1 MIQMIY
7 MGIFMQ
13 KFLEKFKRKPLLF
26 LLPSASVLLL
36 LFLLFFHSQQNADQ
50 AFSKYTS
57 ELFRQEISGNT
68 ITLHYT
74 LKDPEKYGIKNA
86 PISYGQCTTDPEL
99 VRSSVDAERTRL
111 RSYNRISLSKDN
123 RLTYDVLND
132 YLNSAYDLSPYTL
145 YDEPLAPLTGTQSQL
160 PVILSEYRFYEISDI
175 ENYLQLLTK
184 TPEYFRS
191 ILNFEHTK
199 SESGL
204 FMASYTADSI
214 IKECR
219 DFVNLKESNYLYSS
233 FVERLEELA
242 SAKDGVLTEKQREAY
257 TRQNNVYIKKYIF
270 PAYEQLISGLSE
282 LRSSGKNNNGLCY
295 LPNGR
300 TYYEYLV
307 RSETGSSR
315 SIAELQNLTNAQ
327 ILSDLTVMQRV
338 LTEDSSSGSS
348 SVTSDIFSSQGTLLS
363 ESDPEKI
370 LSTLSNKITKDFPPY
385 PQIHTQIK
393 YVQKSMEEY
402 LSPAFYMI
410 PAIDNTSENVI
421 YINKGHITD
430 NLSLFTTF
438 AHEGYPGHLYQ
449 NVYYASLHP
458 NPIRCVL
465 NYGGYTEGWA
475 TYSEMMSYYFSTLT
489 KEQATIFQR
498 NSSVILGLYA
508 LADMGIHYDGWKLA
522 DAAAFF
528 HTYGI
533 TDDATIEDIYDL
545 IIADPAN
552 YLKYY
557 IGYLE
562 FLELKK
568 DAVDKWEDNFTLRLS
583 QQEPVKFSFL
593 APFTKLCEFLPHEK
607 KLLTG
612 VSHHEC
618 ITSFKVSIFIKSQ
631 SRHLIKHRTLK
642 MYHFIMRQYQ
652 DIILTVCITHGKCHQ
667 MMIILTEIWIQLHI
681 FREIVHPSHIPLQ
694 AET

>member
-1 MIQMIY
+1 
-7 MGIFMQ
+7 MQ
-13 KFLEKFKRKPLLF
+13 KFLKKFRQKPLFL
-26 LLPSASVLLL
+26 LLPSAAVFLILSVL
-36 LFLLFFHSQQNADQ
+36 FLHFHQDADQ

-57 ELFRQEISGNT
+57 DLFRQEISGNT

-74 LKDPEKYGIKNA
+74 LKNPENYGINNT
-86 PISYGQCTTDPEL
+86 PISYGQYTTDPGL

-111 RSYNRISLSKDN
+111 QSHTRNALSKDN
-123 RLTYDVLND
+123 RLTYDVLDN
-132 YLNSAYDLSPYTL
+132 YLTSAYDLAPYTL

-160 PVILSEYRFYEISDI
+160 PVILSEYRFYKISDI
-175 ENYLQLLTK
+175 ENYLKLLTK

-233 FVERLEELA
+233 FAERLDELA
-242 SAKDGVLTEKQREAY
+242 SAKDGILTEEQRESY
-257 TRQNNVYIKKYIF
+257 TRQNSAYIKKYIF

-307 RSETGSSR
+307 KSETGSSR
-315 SIAELQNLTNAQ
+315 SITELQNLTNAQ

-338 LTEDSSSGSS
+338 LTDNSGQNPVSDNSGNSSRNLPPDSSVDSSSGSA
-348 SVTSDIFSSQGTLLS
+348 SVTSDIFSSQGTLLA

-370 LSTLSNKITKDFPPY
+370 LSTLSGKITKDFPPY

-421 YINKGHITD
+421 YINNGHITD
-430 NLSLFTTF
+430 NLSLFTTL

-458 NPIRCVL
+458 DPIRCVL

-489 KEQATIFQR
+489 KEQATLFQR

-533 TDDATIEDIYDL
+533 TDNATIEDIYDL

-568 DAVDKWEDNFTLRLS
+568 NAVDKWGDNFTQIRFHKAVLDVG
-583 QQEPVKFSFL
+583 PASFDVIQ
-593 APFTKLCEFLPHEK
+593 KY
-607 KLLTG
+607 
-612 VSHHEC
+612 V
-618 ITSFKVSIFIKSQ
+618 FK
-631 SRHLIKHRTLK
+631 
-642 MYHFIMRQYQ
+642 
-652 DIILTVCITHGKCHQ
+652 
-667 MMIILTEIWIQLHI
+667 
-681 FREIVHPSHIPLQ
+681 
-694 AET
+694 

>member
-36 LFLLFFHSQQNADQ
+36 LFLLFFHSQQDADQ

-74 LKDPEKYGIKNA
+74 LKNPEKYGIENA

-111 RSYNRISLSKDN
+111 QSHNRTSLSKN
-123 RLTYDVLND
+123 NCLTYDVLDN
-132 YLNSAYDLSPYTL
+132 YLTSAYNLAPYTL

-219 DFVNLKESNYLYSS
+219 DFVHLKESNNLYSS
-233 FVERLEELA
+233 FVERLDELA
-242 SAKDGVLTEKQREAY
+242 STKNSGLTEKQRKAY
-257 TRQNNVYIKKYIF
+257 TRQNSAYIKKYIF
-270 PAYEQLISGLSE
+270 PSYEQLISGLSE
-282 LRSSGKNNNGLCY
+282 LRNSGKNNNGLCY

-475 TYSEMMSYYFSTLT
+475 TYSEMMSYYFTTLT

-508 LADMGIHYDGWKLA
+508 LADMGIHYDGWSVT
-522 DAAAFF
+522 DTVRFF
-528 HTYGI
+528 SDYGI
-533 TDDATIEDIYDL
+533 NDPNAVQSVYKL
-545 IIADPAN
+545 IIGSPAN

-557 IGYLE
+557 IGYLK
-562 FLELKK
+562 FYELKK
-568 DAVDKWEDNFTLRLS
+568 EMADALGNQFS
-583 QQEPVKFSFL
+583 QKEFHRAVLDVGP
-593 APFTKLCEFLPHEK
+593 APF
-607 KLLTG
+607 
-612 VSHHEC
+612 
-618 ITSFKVSIFIKSQ
+618 
-631 SRHLIKHRTLK
+631 
-642 MYHFIMRQYQ
+642 
-652 DIILTVCITHGKCHQ
+652 
-667 MMIILTEIWIQLHI
+667 
-681 FREIVHPSHIPLQ
+681 EIVYDEVEKNLLN
-694 AET
+694 

>member
-13 KFLEKFKRKPLLF
+13 KFLEKFKQKPLLF

-36 LFLLFFHSQQNADQ
+36 LFLLFFHSQQDADQ

-74 LKDPEKYGIKNA
+74 LKNPEKYGIENA

-111 RSYNRISLSKDN
+111 RSYNRTSLSKDN

-219 DFVNLKESNYLYSS
+219 DFVHLKESNYLYSS
-233 FVERLEELA
+233 FVERLDELA
-242 SAKDGVLTEKQREAY
+242 STKNSGLTEKQRKAY
-257 TRQNNVYIKKYIF
+257 TRQNSAYIKKYIF
-270 PAYEQLISGLSE
+270 PSYEQLISGLSE
-282 LRSSGKNNNGLCY
+282 LRNSGKNNNGLCY

-393 YVQKSMEEY
+393 YVQKSMEDY

-421 YINKGHITD
+421 YINNGHLTD
-430 NLSLFTTF
+430 NLSLFTTL

-489 KEQATIFQR
+489 KEQATLFQR

-508 LADMGIHYDGWKLA
+508 LTDMGIHYDGWKLA

-557 IGYLE
+557 IGYLK
-562 FLELKK
+562 FYELKK
-568 DAVDKWEDNFTLRLS
+568 EMADALGNQFS
-583 QQEPVKFSFL
+583 QKEFHRAVLDVGP
-593 APFTKLCEFLPHEK
+593 APF
-607 KLLTG
+607 
-612 VSHHEC
+612 
-618 ITSFKVSIFIKSQ
+618 
-631 SRHLIKHRTLK
+631 
-642 MYHFIMRQYQ
+642 
-652 DIILTVCITHGKCHQ
+652 
-667 MMIILTEIWIQLHI
+667 
-681 FREIVHPSHIPLQ
+681 EIVYDEVEKNLLN
-694 AET
+694 

>member
-1 MIQMIY
+1 
-7 MGIFMQ
+7 MQ
-13 KFLEKFKRKPLLF
+13 KFLKKFRQKPLFL
-26 LLPSASVLLL
+26 LLPSAAVFLILSVL
-36 LFLLFFHSQQNADQ
+36 FLHFHQDADQ

-57 ELFRQEISGNT
+57 DLFRQEISGNT

-74 LKDPEKYGIKNA
+74 LKNPENYGINNT
-86 PISYGQCTTDPEL
+86 PISYGQYTTDPGL

-111 RSYNRISLSKDN
+111 QSHNRNALSKDN
-123 RLTYDVLND
+123 RLTYDVLDN
-132 YLNSAYDLSPYTL
+132 YLTSAYDLAPYTL

-214 IKECR
+214 IKECQA
-219 DFVNLKESNYLYSS
+219 FVNLKESNYLYSS
-233 FVERLEELA
+233 FAERLDELA
-242 SAKDGVLTEKQREAY
+242 SAKDGILTEEQRESY
-257 TRQNNVYIKKYIF
+257 TRQNSAYIKKYIF

-307 RSETGSSR
+307 KSETGSSR
-315 SIAELQNLTNAQ
+315 SITELQNLTNAQ

-338 LTEDSSSGSS
+338 LTDNSGQNPVSDNSGNSSRNLPPDSSVDSSSGSA
-348 SVTSDIFSSQGTLLS
+348 SVTSDIFSSQGTLLA

-370 LSTLSNKITKDFPPY
+370 LSTLSGKITKDFPPY

-421 YINKGHITD
+421 YINNGHITD
-430 NLSLFTTF
+430 NLSLFTTL

-458 NPIRCVL
+458 DPIRCVL

-489 KEQATIFQR
+489 KEQATLFQR

-533 TDDATIEDIYDL
+533 TDNATIEDIYDL

-568 DAVDKWEDNFTLRLS
+568 NAVDKWGDNFTQIRFHKAVLDVG
-583 QQEPVKFSFL
+583 PASFDVIQ
-593 APFTKLCEFLPHEK
+593 KY
-607 KLLTG
+607 
-612 VSHHEC
+612 V
-618 ITSFKVSIFIKSQ
+618 FK
-631 SRHLIKHRTLK
+631 
-642 MYHFIMRQYQ
+642 
-652 DIILTVCITHGKCHQ
+652 
-667 MMIILTEIWIQLHI
+667 
-681 FREIVHPSHIPLQ
+681 
-694 AET
+694 

>member
-242 SAKDGVLTEKQREAY
+242 SARDGVLTEKQREAY

-430 NLSLFTTF
+430 N
-438 AHEGYPGHLYQ
+438 
-449 NVYYASLHP
+449 
-458 NPIRCVL
+458 
-465 NYGGYTEGWA
+465 TEGWA

-568 DAVDKWEDNFTLRLS
+568 DAVDKWEDNFTQMQFHKAVLDVG
-583 QQEPVKFSFL
+583 PASFDVIRAYL
-593 APFTKLCEFLPHEK
+593 F
-607 KLLTG
+607 
-612 VSHHEC
+612 
-618 ITSFKVSIFIKSQ
+618 
-631 SRHLIKHRTLK
+631 
-642 MYHFIMRQYQ
+642 
-652 DIILTVCITHGKCHQ
+652 
-667 MMIILTEIWIQLHI
+667 
-681 FREIVHPSHIPLQ
+681 
-694 AET
+694 

>member
-1 MIQMIY
+1 MIY

-13 KFLEKFKRKPLLF
+13 KFLKKFRQKPLF
-26 LLPSASVLLL
+26 MLLPSAAAFLILSVL
-36 LFLLFFHSQQNADQ
+36 FLHFHQDADQ

-74 LKDPEKYGIKNA
+74 LKNPENYGINNT
-86 PISYGQCTTDPEL
+86 PISYGQCTTAPGL

-111 RSYNRISLSKDN
+111 QSHNRTSLSKDN
-123 RLTYDVLND
+123 RLTYDVLDN
-132 YLNSAYDLSPYTL
+132 YLTSAYNLASYTL
-145 YDEPLAPLTGTQSQL
+145 YEEPLAPLTGTQSQL
-160 PVILSEYRFYEISDI
+160 PVILSEYRFYKISDI
-175 ENYLQLLTK
+175 DNYLKLLTR

-219 DFVNLKESNYLYSS
+219 DFINLKESNYLYSS

-307 RSETGSSR
+307 RSETGSPR
-315 SIAELQNLTNAQ
+315 SIAELQNLANTQ

-338 LTEDSSSGSS
+338 LTGDSSSASS
-348 SVTSDIFSSQGTLLS
+348 SITSDIFSPQGTLLT
-363 ESDPEKI
+363 ESNPEKI
-370 LSTLSNKITKDFPPY
+370 LSTLSGKITKDFPPY

-393 YVQKSMEEY
+393 YVQKSMEDY

-421 YINKGHITD
+421 YINNGHLTD
-430 NLSLFTTF
+430 NLSLFTTL

-458 NPIRCVL
+458 DPIRCVL

-489 KEQATIFQR
+489 KEQATLFQR

-568 DAVDKWEDNFTLRLS
+568 NAVDKWGDNFTQMRFHKAVLDVG
-583 QQEPVKFSFL
+583 PASFDVIQ
-593 APFTKLCEFLPHEK
+593 KY
-607 KLLTG
+607 
-612 VSHHEC
+612 V
-618 ITSFKVSIFIKSQ
+618 FK
-631 SRHLIKHRTLK
+631 
-642 MYHFIMRQYQ
+642 
-652 DIILTVCITHGKCHQ
+652 
-667 MMIILTEIWIQLHI
+667 
-681 FREIVHPSHIPLQ
+681 
-694 AET
+694 

>member
-1 MIQMIY
+1 
-7 MGIFMQ
+7 MGFFMQ
-13 KFLEKFKRKPLLF
+13 NLLKKIKKKTFHIILIPVIVSLF
-26 LLPSASVLLL
+26 LMILLPGLRPT
-36 LFLLFFHSQQNADQ
+36 ADQ
-50 AFSKYTS
+50 AFSQYTS
-57 ELFRQEISGNT
+57 DLFNQEISGNT

-74 LKDPEKYGIKNA
+74 LKNPSSYGIKKI
-86 PISYGQCTTDPEL
+86 PISYGQCTTDSEL
-99 VRSSVDAERTRL
+99 IQINVEKEQKKL
-111 RSYNRISLSKDN
+111 HSYNKHSLSFQN
-123 RLTYDVLND
+123 QLTFDVLSS
-132 YLNSAYDLSPYTL
+132 YLESAHDLAPYTL

-175 ENYLQLLTK
+175 ENYLKLLTK

-233 FVERLEELA
+233 FVERLDELA
-242 SAKDGVLTEKQREAY
+242 STKDSTLTDKQRESY
-257 TRQNNVYIKKYIF
+257 TRQNSTYIKKYIF

-282 LRSSGKNNNGLCY
+282 LRTSGKNHNGLCY

-300 TYYEYLV
+300 TYYEHLV
-307 RSETGSSR
+307 KSETGSSR

-327 ILSDLTVMQRV
+327 ILSDLTAMQRV
-338 LTEDSSSGSS
+338 LTDHSGQH
-348 SVTSDIFSSQGTLLS
+348 SVSMTSDIFNSQGTLLS
-363 ESDPEKI
+363 ESAPEKI
-370 LSTLSNKITKDFPPY
+370 LSTLSGKITKDFPPY

-430 NLSLFTTF
+430 NLSLFTTL

-458 NPIRCVL
+458 DPIRCIL

-489 KEQATIFQR
+489 KEQSTLFQR
-498 NSSVILGLYA
+498 NASVILGLYA

-522 DAAAFF
+522 DTTAFF

-533 TDDATIEDIYDL
+533 TDNTTIEDIYDL
-545 IIADPAN
+545 IIADPSN

-568 DAVDKWEDNFTLRLS
+568 DAVDKWGDKFTQMRFHKAVLDVG
-583 QQEPVKFSFL
+583 PASFDVIR
-593 APFTKLCEFLPHEK
+593 A
-607 KLLTG
+607 
-612 VSHHEC
+612 
-618 ITSFKVSIFIKSQ
+618 
-631 SRHLIKHRTLK
+631 HL
-642 MYHFIMRQYQ
+642 F
-652 DIILTVCITHGKCHQ
+652 
-667 MMIILTEIWIQLHI
+667 
-681 FREIVHPSHIPLQ
+681 
-694 AET
+694 

>member
-1 MIQMIY
+1 MIY
-7 MGIFMQ
+7 MGIFMH
-13 KFLEKFKRKPLLF
+13 KFLKKFRQKPLFL
-26 LLPSASVLLL
+26 LLPSAAVFLIFSVL
-36 LFLLFFHSQQNADQ
+36 FLHFHQDADQ

-57 ELFRQEISGNT
+57 DLFRQEISGNT

-74 LKDPEKYGIKNA
+74 LKNPENYGINNT
-86 PISYGQCTTDPEL
+86 PISYGQCTTDPGL

-111 RSYNRISLSKDN
+111 RSHTRTSLSKDN
-123 RLTYDVLND
+123 RLTYDVLDD
-132 YLNSAYDLSPYTL
+132 YLTSAYDLAPYTL

-233 FVERLEELA
+233 FVERLDELA
-242 SAKDGVLTEKQREAY
+242 SAKGGILTDEQQEAY
-257 TRQNNVYIKKYIF
+257 TRQNSAYIKKYIF
-270 PAYEQLISGLSE
+270 PAYEQLIAGLSE
-282 LRSSGKNNNGLCY
+282 LRGSGKNNNGLCY

-300 TYYEYLV
+300 SYYEYLV

-338 LTEDSSSGSS
+338 LTDTSSSGSS
-348 SVTSDIFSSQGTLLS
+348 SVTSDIFSSQGTLLT
-363 ESDPEKI
+363 ESDPKKI
-370 LSTLSNKITKDFPPY
+370 LSTLSGKITKDFPPY

-430 NLSLFTTF
+430 NLSLFTTL

-458 NPIRCVL
+458 APIRCVL

-475 TYSEMMSYYFSTLT
+475 TYSEMMSYYFSTLSKDQST
-489 KEQATIFQR
+489 LFQR

-533 TDDATIEDIYDL
+533 TDDSTIENIYDL

-568 DAVDKWEDNFTLRLS
+568 DAVDKWEDNFTQMRFHKAVLDVG
-583 QQEPVKFSFL
+583 PASFDVI
-593 APFTKLCEFLPHEK
+593 EK
-607 KLLTG
+607 YM
-612 VSHHEC
+612 
-618 ITSFKVSIFIKSQ
+618 FK
-631 SRHLIKHRTLK
+631 
-642 MYHFIMRQYQ
+642 
-652 DIILTVCITHGKCHQ
+652 
-667 MMIILTEIWIQLHI
+667 
-681 FREIVHPSHIPLQ
+681 
-694 AET
+694 

>member
-13 KFLEKFKRKPLLF
+13 KFLKKFRQNP
-26 LLPSASVLLL
+26 
-36 LFLLFFHSQQNADQ
+36 LFLLFPSAAVFLILSVLFLHFHQDAGQ
-50 AFSKYTS
+50 AFSKYIS
-57 ELFRQEISGNT
+57 IFFCQEISGST
-68 ITLHYT
+68 ITPHYT
-74 LKDPEKYGIKNA
+74 LKNPENYGINNT
-86 PISYGQCTTDPEL
+86 PISYGQCTTDPGL

-111 RSYNRISLSKDN
+111 QSHNRNALSKDN
-123 RLTYDVLND
+123 RLTYDVLDD
-132 YLNSAYDLSPYTL
+132 YLTSAYELAPYTL

-175 ENYLQLLTK
+175 ENYLQLLAK

-233 FVERLEELA
+233 FVERLDELA
-242 SAKDGVLTEKQREAY
+242 STKDGILTEKQRESY
-257 TRQNNVYIKKYIF
+257 TRQNSAYIKKYIF
-270 PAYEQLISGLSE
+270 PAYEQLISGLSK
-282 LRSSGKNNNGLCY
+282 LRNSGKNNNGLCY

-300 TYYEYLV
+300 SYYEYLV

-315 SIAELQNLTNAQ
+315 SIAELQDLTNAQ

-338 LTEDSSSGSS
+338 LTDNSSSGSS
-348 SVTSDIFSSQGTLLS
+348 SVTSDIFSSQGTLLT
-363 ESDPEKI
+363 ESDPKKI
-370 LSTLSNKITKDFPPY
+370 LSTLSGKITKDFPPY

-430 NLSLFTTF
+430 NLSLFTTL

-458 NPIRCVL
+458 DPIRCVL

-489 KEQATIFQR
+489 KEQATLFQR

-533 TDDATIEDIYDL
+533 TNDATIGDIYDL

-568 DAVDKWEDNFTLRLS
+568 NAVDKWGDNFTQIRFHKAVLDVG
-583 QQEPVKFSFL
+583 PASFD
-593 APFTKLCEFLPHEK
+593 
-607 KLLTG
+607 
-612 VSHHEC
+612 V
-618 ITSFKVSIFIKSQ
+618 IQ
-631 SRHLIKHRTLK
+631 KHV
-642 MYHFIMRQYQ
+642 F
-652 DIILTVCITHGKCHQ
+652 
-667 MMIILTEIWIQLHI
+667 
-681 FREIVHPSHIPLQ
+681 
-694 AET
+694 

>member
-1 MIQMIY
+1 MIY

-13 KFLEKFKRKPLLF
+13 KFLKKFRQKPLFL
-26 LLPSASVLLL
+26 LLPSAAVFLILSVL
-36 LFLLFFHSQQNADQ
+36 FLHFHQDADQ

-57 ELFRQEISGNT
+57 DLFRQEISGNT

-74 LKDPEKYGIKNA
+74 LKNPENYGINNT
-86 PISYGQCTTDPEL
+86 PISYGQYTTDPGL

-111 RSYNRISLSKDN
+111 QSHNRNALSKDN
-123 RLTYDVLND
+123 RLTYDVLDN
-132 YLNSAYDLSPYTL
+132 YLTSAYDLAPYTL

-214 IKECR
+214 IKECQA
-219 DFVNLKESNYLYSS
+219 FVNLKESNYLYSS
-233 FVERLEELA
+233 FAERLDELA
-242 SAKDGVLTEKQREAY
+242 SAKDGILTEEQRESY
-257 TRQNNVYIKKYIF
+257 TRQNSAYIKKYIF

-307 RSETGSSR
+307 KSETGSSR
-315 SIAELQNLTNAQ
+315 SITELQNLTNAQ

-338 LTEDSSSGSS
+338 LTDNSGQNPVSDNSGNSSRNLPPDSSVDSSSGSA
-348 SVTSDIFSSQGTLLS
+348 SVTSDIFSSQGTLLA

-370 LSTLSNKITKDFPPY
+370 LSTLSGKITKDFPPY

-421 YINKGHITD
+421 YINNGHITD
-430 NLSLFTTF
+430 NLSLFTTL

-458 NPIRCVL
+458 DPIRCVL

-489 KEQATIFQR
+489 KEQATLFQR

-533 TDDATIEDIYDL
+533 TDNATIEDIYDL

-568 DAVDKWEDNFTLRLS
+568 NAVDKWGDNFTQIRFHKAVLDVG
-583 QQEPVKFSFL
+583 PASFDVIQ
-593 APFTKLCEFLPHEK
+593 KY
-607 KLLTG
+607 
-612 VSHHEC
+612 V
-618 ITSFKVSIFIKSQ
+618 FK
-631 SRHLIKHRTLK
+631 
-642 MYHFIMRQYQ
+642 
-652 DIILTVCITHGKCHQ
+652 
-667 MMIILTEIWIQLHI
+667 
-681 FREIVHPSHIPLQ
+681 
-694 AET
+694 

>member
-1 MIQMIY
+1 
-7 MGIFMQ
+7 MQ
-13 KFLEKFKRKPLLF
+13 KFLKKFRQKP
-26 LLPSASVLLL
+26 LLL
-36 LFLLFFHSQQNADQ
+36 LFPSAVILLILSALFLHLHQDADQ

-57 ELFRQEISGNT
+57 GLFRQEISGNT

-74 LKDPEKYGIKNA
+74 LKNPENYGINNI
-86 PISYGQCTTDPEL
+86 PISYGQCTTDPGL

-111 RSYNRISLSKDN
+111 QSHNRNALSKDN
-123 RLTYDVLND
+123 RLTYDVLDD
-132 YLNSAYDLSPYTL
+132 YLTSAYNLAPYTL

-175 ENYLQLLTK
+175 DNYLKLLTR

-219 DFVNLKESNYLYSS
+219 DFINLKESNYLYSS
-233 FVERLEELA
+233 FVERLDELA
-242 SAKDGVLTEKQREAY
+242 SVKDDVLTEKQRESY
-257 TRQNNVYIKKYIF
+257 TRQNSTYIKKYIF

-282 LRSSGKNNNGLCY
+282 LRNSGKNNNGLCY

-300 TYYEYLV
+300 SYYEYLV
-307 RSETGSSR
+307 KSETGSSR
-315 SIAELQNLTNAQ
+315 TIAELQSLTNAQ
-327 ILSDLTVMQRV
+327 ILSDLTVMQRL
-338 LTEDSSSGSS
+338 LTGNLSSDSSSGSS
-348 SVTSDIFSSQGTLLS
+348 SVTSDIFSSQGTLLT

-370 LSTLSNKITKDFPPY
+370 LSTLSGRITKDFPPY

-421 YINKGHITD
+421 YINNGHITD
-430 NLSLFTTF
+430 NLSLFTTL

-458 NPIRCVL
+458 DPIRCVL

-489 KEQATIFQR
+489 KEQATLFQR

-568 DAVDKWEDNFTLRLS
+568 DAVDKWGDKFTQMRFHKAVLDVG
-583 QQEPVKFSFL
+583 PVSFDVIRAYL
-593 APFTKLCEFLPHEK
+593 F
-607 KLLTG
+607 
-612 VSHHEC
+612 
-618 ITSFKVSIFIKSQ
+618 
-631 SRHLIKHRTLK
+631 
-642 MYHFIMRQYQ
+642 
-652 DIILTVCITHGKCHQ
+652 
-667 MMIILTEIWIQLHI
+667 
-681 FREIVHPSHIPLQ
+681 
-694 AET
+694 